1 MGEEEFDEEEDEDDE
16 AEEFEDEED
25 EDEFMVKSIF
35 RSKRNN
41 ETVNEVSSVANK
53 RQLREML
60 GDDFFN

>member
-1 MGEEEFDEEEDEDDE
+1 MPSNHFSKLEDELELLDD
-16 AEEFEDEED
+16 DSEED

>member
-1 MGEEEFDEEEDEDDE
+1 MPSNHFSKLEDELELLDD
-16 AEEFEDEED
+16 DNEED

-41 ETVNEVSSVANK
+41 ETVTEVSSVANK